1 MTNTNNYSKETWSS
15 ERVKELTMSKLT
27 PKHPTYNK
35 FNRPLITI
43 AACLVLFFTLS
54 ITAYAAD
61 AFGVRSFFER
71 NWIFNEDNET
81 IELNVN
87 DTTFGFGSGFG
98 ENSSAIEIKSIS
110 LSPSNI
116 SLSYIYSSRDFET
129 RKPWAVFL
137 IMSDNSFIH
146 VDITDYYIDGDLF
159 TGSGDIVPSVNLDDV
174 FDVEIWRCY
183 GELGYSSSGIS
194 VHSGYTDPY
203 EWFAR
208 HKTMLEYLENLR

>member
-1 MTNTNNYSKETWSS
+1 MSNTHNYSQETWSS

-27 PKHPTYNK
+27 PKQPTYSK
-35 FNRPLITI
+35 INRPFITV
-43 AACLVLFFTLS
+43 AACLVLFFTMG

-61 AFGVRSFFER
+61 AFGVRSFFEK
-71 NWIFNEDNET
+71 NWIFDEDNET
-81 IELNVN
+81 IELNVD

-98 ENSSAIEIKSIS
+98 DDASEIEIKSIS
-110 LSPSNI
+110 LSPSSI
-116 SLSYIYSSRDFET
+116 SVSYIYSSINFET

-137 IMSDNSFIH
+137 IMRDNSFIH
-146 VDITDYYIDGDLF
+146 IDITDYYIDGELF
-159 TGSGDIVPSVNLDDV
+159 TGSGSIVPSVNLDDV

-194 VHSGYTDPY
+194 VHSGDTDPY

-208 HKTMLEYLENLR
+208 HKIMLEYLINLR